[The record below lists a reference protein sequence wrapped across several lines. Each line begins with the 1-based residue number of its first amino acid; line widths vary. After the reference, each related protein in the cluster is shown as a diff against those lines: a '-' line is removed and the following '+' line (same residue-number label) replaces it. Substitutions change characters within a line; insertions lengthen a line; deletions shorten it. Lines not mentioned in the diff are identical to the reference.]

1 MSFAFHEENL
11 GKIERLRGRYP
22 HPQALM
28 LPLLW
33 LAQEQEGWLK
43 PEVFEAVA
51 ALSGTSPTEVYQV
64 AAFYTMFRLEPVGTY
79 HIQVCKTLSCKL
91 CGQGAILAA
100 LKARLG
106 IDVGETTEDGRFTL
120 SEAECLGSCG
130 TAPMMQINGRN
141 YENLRV
147 ETLETILKALP

>member
-64 AAFYTMFRLEPVGTY
+64 AAFYTMFR
-79 HIQVCKTLSCKL
+79 
-91 CGQGAILAA
+91 QGAILAA